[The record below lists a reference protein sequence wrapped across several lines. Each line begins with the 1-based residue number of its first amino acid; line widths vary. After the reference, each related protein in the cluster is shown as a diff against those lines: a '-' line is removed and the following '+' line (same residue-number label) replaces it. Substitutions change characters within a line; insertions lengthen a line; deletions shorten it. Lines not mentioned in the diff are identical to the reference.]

1 MIDHL
6 SDLYETPLSTLE
18 QDYFR
23 VYFNLSQGDR
33 PFKEFYVDFMK
44 YSKYM
49 RDDDNPKSLEKYLVH
64 GLRSRLSHRLR
75 KAAVN
80 WSGLDNTLSGYK

>member
-6 SDLYETPLSTLE
+6 SNLYKTPLSTLE
-18 QDYFR
+18 QDHSRAYS
-23 VYFNLSQGDR
+23 NLSQGDR

-44 YSKYM
+44 YSKHM
-49 RDDDNPKSLEKYLVH
+49 RDNNNLKSLEKYLVH
-64 GLRSRLSHRLR
+64 SLRSYLSHCLR

-80 WSGLDNTLSGYK
+80 